1 MSEKVLFDANSFIDP
16 YNKYYAPKL
25 VPSYGKYLLEVAPQ
39 IVLLD
44 RVYNEVTRGKDSLA
58 SWLQNHKENFCF
70 LSTRDAEIL
79 SVYGRVIQYLDESP
93 LYQEAAVRCWSEE
106 RVADP
111 WLIAAAKVKG
121 YTIVTFEVGG
131 IPLVSAPSGRP
142 KIPVVGRE
150 FGVEC
155 EDLFSYLSRMGMSL

>member
-25 VPSYGKYLLEVAPQ
+25 VPSYGKYLLEIAPQ

-44 RVYNEVTRGKDSLA
+44 KVYNEVIRGKDSLA
-58 SWLQNHKENFCF
+58 SWLRRGKENFCF
-70 LSTRDAEIL
+70 LSSQDAEIL
-79 SVYGRVIQYLDESP
+79 SVYGQVIQYLDESP
-93 LYQEAAVRCWSEE
+93 LYQEAAVRCWAEE

-111 WLIAAAKVKG
+111 WLIAAAKVNG
-121 YTIVTFEVGG
+121 YKIVTFEGGG
-131 IPLVSAPSGRP
+131 IPLASSPSGRP
-142 KIPVVGRE
+142 KIPVVGKE

-155 EDLFSYLSRMGMSL
+155 EDLFSYLNWMGMSL